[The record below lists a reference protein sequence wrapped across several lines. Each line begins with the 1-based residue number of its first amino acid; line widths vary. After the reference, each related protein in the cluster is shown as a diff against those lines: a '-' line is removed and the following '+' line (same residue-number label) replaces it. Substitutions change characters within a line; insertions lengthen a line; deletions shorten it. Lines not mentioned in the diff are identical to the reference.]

1 MFLINT
7 ELHAISQRN
16 SSRHLVSNSQHQ
28 SLQLFANFSSF
39 ARHSFSGH
47 LLGTDPM
54 RPISGPWNQFGAI
67 TPHPLGTTAD
77 YPLLRG
83 QGSKTHTSKGVPVSS
98 LRHHRRWGEFV
109 FKNEWKWL
117 NMTQWN
123 SNVTESKW
131 NDSRKCINH
140 QTYAYYEFH
149 IHGSKYTSSPVSTF
163 LTAFNGF
170 RPCLSSYLRTT
181 NICKSVLLCMRRKP
195 CERIKLYQGSF
206 YYWPTLQAKH
216 ISTKRDT
223 VRFLPCGSRGRIWI
237 VMHSNSNVTEIIETK
252 TNTVM

>member
-1 MFLINT
+1 MKTVWKTSWFSGSQSRYPKWQCRKLDQNKRHRTISDHNKLQLVIRAKGDLHLNHLWFDYINKKGTTIKSLFSTSEWKVFLINT
-7 ELHAISQRN
+7 ELHAISERN
-16 SSRHLVSNSQHQ
+16 SSQHLVSNSQHQ
-28 SLQLFANFSSF
+28 PLQQLFANFSSF

-98 LRHHRRWGEFV
+98 LRHHRRGGEIV

-131 NDSRKCINH
+131 NDSRK
-140 QTYAYYEFH
+140 Y
-149 IHGSKYTSSPVSTF
+149 
-163 LTAFNGF
+163 
-170 RPCLSSYLRTT
+170 
-181 NICKSVLLCMRRKP
+181 
-195 CERIKLYQGSF
+195 
-206 YYWPTLQAKH
+206 
-216 ISTKRDT
+216 IS
-223 VRFLPCGSRGRIWI
+223 
-237 VMHSNSNVTEIIETK
+237 H
-252 TNTVM
+252 